1 YEWTQSPADKGR
13 DPWYIFLPDHRPFSF
28 AGLWA
33 HNDKLGITSCTIL
46 TAPAQDPMV
55 SLHDRQPVILAPEVY
70 DAWLDPRTPGGEAKA
85 LLSHDLDGQLQFYR
99 VDRQVNSSKNK
110 GGDEMITPID
120 MRTAYGI

>member
-1 YEWTQSPADKGR
+1 
-13 DPWYIFLPDHRPFSF
+13 
-28 AGLWA
+28 
-33 HNDKLGITSCTIL
+33 
-46 TAPAQDPMV
+46 MV

-85 LLSHDLDGQLQFYR
+85 LLSHDLDDQLQFYR